1 MTGKAM
7 TVFIAAMFASQVAL
21 TAVSFADGKKGKGK
35 TTVTS
40 TVTSFK
46 AKLAPV
52 PPPTTPVA
60 ADLSGECEGQA
71 KYKKKVTTKTPPL
84 PALPSTS
91 TEESFSGEVA
101 CPILDMAL
109 VSTDVYDMHLARGG
123 VDYAVC
129 SLVIKEIE
137 FEYSKLDPMVPAGA
151 EGEYVVKV
159 SQKTVGTPPVTT
171 LKPKVGGC
179 MVTGT
184 DPVTGLPVSMSG
196 VPAVQLNDTA
206 TVFLNAGATPVLTG
220 MFSATSDSDDDDHG
234 D

>member
-1 MTGKAM
+1 MTGKAT
-7 TVFIAAMFASQVAL
+7 TVFLAAVFASQVAL

-60 ADLSGECEGQA
+60 ADLSGECEGEA
-71 KYKKKVTTKTPPL
+71 KYEKKITTKTPPL

-91 TEESFSGEVA
+91 TEESFTGEVE
-101 CPILDMAL
+101 CPILDVLGAL
-109 VSTDVYDMHLARGG
+109 TDVYDMHLARGG

-129 SLVIKEIE
+129 SLVIKELE
-137 FEYSKLDPMVPAGA
+137 FEYQSGNPPLLVGM
-151 EGEYVVKV
+151 EGEYAVNV
-159 SQKTVGTPPVTT
+159 SQKTVPPSLPT
-171 LKPKVGGC
+171 LKQKVGSC
-179 MVTGT
+179 TVF
-184 DPVTGLPVSMSG
+184 PV
-196 VPAVQLNDTA
+196 VQAGDTA
-206 TVFLNAGATPVLTG
+206 TVILQGDLTLTPLLTG
-220 MFSATSDSDDDDHG
+220 TFVPSSG

>member
-1 MTGKAM
+1 MTGKAT
-7 TVFIAAMFASQVAL
+7 TVFLAAVFASQVAL
-21 TAVSFADGKKGKGK
+21 TAVSSADGKKGKGK

-60 ADLSGECEGQA
+60 ADLNGECEGQA

-91 TEESFSGEVA
+91 TEESFTGEVE
-101 CPILDMAL
+101 CPILDVAL
-109 VSTDVYDMHLARGG
+109 ALIDVYDMHLASGG

-137 FEYSKLDPMVPAGA
+137 FEYSKLDPMVPAGIEA
-151 EGEYVVKV
+151 EYAVKV

-171 LKPKVGGC
+171 LKQKVGGC
-179 MVTGT
+179 TAVDLITA
-184 DPVTGLPVSMSG
+184 V
-196 VPAVQLNDTA
+196 VPAVKLGDTA

-220 MFSATSDSDDDDHG
+220 TFSATSGSDDDD

>member
-1 MTGKAM
+1 MTGKAT
-7 TVFIAAMFASQVAL
+7 TVFLAAMFASQVAL

-137 FEYSKLDPMVPAGA
+137 FEYNSGSPLVPVGI
-151 EGEYVVKV
+151 EGEYAVKV
-159 SQKTVGTPPVTT
+159 SQKSPPTPPTVKQK
-171 LKPKVGGC
+171 LGGC
-179 MVTGT
+179 TAVDLVTA
-184 DPVTGLPVSMSG
+184 V
-196 VPAVQLNDTA
+196 VPAVKLGDTA

-220 MFSATSDSDDDDHG
+220 TFSTTSGSDDDDH
-234 D
+234 DDD